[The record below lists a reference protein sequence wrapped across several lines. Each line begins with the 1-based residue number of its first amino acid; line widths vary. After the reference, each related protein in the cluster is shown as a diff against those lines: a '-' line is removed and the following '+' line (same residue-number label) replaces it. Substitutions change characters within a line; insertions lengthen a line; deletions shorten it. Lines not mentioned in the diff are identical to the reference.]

1 MAKIAFLGLG
11 KMGAGMA
18 RRLIDAGHE
27 THIYNRDI
35 KKTLPL
41 KSLGAVVHDTPKNA
55 VSGVDAIFIML
66 SDDDASKSVWC
77 GDDGILSGVIKT
89 GTLAIECSTLS
100 HDWVM
105 QLSSKAKSVG
115 ICYIDSPV
123 TGLPDAAAS
132 GKLTLFLGGDLNII
146 KQAQLLLD
154 IISIEQ
160 LHFGDIG
167 CGTAYK
173 LIVNLMG
180 SVQIAATAEGL
191 LLAKKCGLDLNLVA
205 KSLASGAVG
214 SPQVARQSGLMV
226 AGNHHDNILF
236 NGKLRLKDTRY
247 GMELAK
253 KFNIDAQLGKKALK
267 AFNKLVD
274 DGYGELAESK
284 IIDSMALKNHILSR
298 FNIY

>member
-18 RRLIDAGHE
+18 HRLIYAGHE

-35 KKTLPL
+35 KKTLQL
-41 KSLGAVVHDTPKNA
+41 KSLGAVVHDKPAT
-55 VSGVDAIFIML
+55 
-66 SDDDASKSVWC
+66 
-77 GDDGILSGVIKT
+77 
-89 GTLAIECSTLS
+89 
-100 HDWVM
+100 
-105 QLSSKAKSVG
+105 
-115 ICYIDSPV
+115 
-123 TGLPDAAAS
+123 AAS

-146 KQAQLLLD
+146 KRAQSLLD

-180 SVQIAATAEGL
+180 SIQIAATAEGL
-191 LLAKKCGLDLNLVA
+191 LLAKNCGLDLNLVA
-205 KSLASGAVG
+205 KSLANVAVG

-226 AGNHHDNILF
+226 TGNHHQNILF
-236 NGKLRLKDTRY
+236 NGKSRLKDTRY
-247 GMELAK
+247 GMDLAK
-253 KFNIDAQLGKKALK
+253 KFNIDAQLGKQALM

-274 DGYGELAESK
+274 DGYGNLAESK
-284 IIDSMALKNHILSR
+284 IIDSMALKK
-298 FNIY
+298 